1 MKTSLNRLWLL
12 SIFLVGFNSL
22 YGQSITGTVTED
34 NTPLPGVSVL
44 VKGTQNGTTT
54 DFDGNYTLTDVADD
68 AVIQYRFLGFKTV
81 EIQAASQSVIDVSME
96 PDAQALDEVVII
108 GLGQTQNKRTV
119 TSSIAK
125 VGSKE
130 ITELSVPRPEVAL
143 QGTVPGVVV
152 AQNSGSPGSPLAV
165 RIRGISTPNVS
176 EPLYLV
182 DGFQVPNLNHL
193 NAADL
198 ATINVLKDAAAVAV
212 YGARGGS
219 GVVLVET
226 NKGQKNQDHLRV
238 SVEGYYGFQN
248 VLANSDLMNKDE
260 YLLFYKSAIQYAE
273 TFGDQYLPAV
283 FNTIEEVTAQQDLL
297 PDTDWQDLIFES
309 NVPIYNFHAAVNDG
323 GERYTW
329 GITGG
334 LFEQGGVVGG
344 PDKSNF
350 ARKNVRLT
358 FSYDILDNLTISAN
372 ADIVGLDQKIVLENQ
387 NNETQGIGIV
397 TAANS
402 AAPIYTPYSPTGV
415 IFNPSF
421 GTGGLNA
428 QNQVEVNGVLLNS
441 MNIYTSPLFML
452 QAADQQQKTDVYQFG
467 ASLKWDVLDN
477 LSITGDYSRFS
488 TETRFKAFQPDFNG
502 TPLDTEQFFFLAPT
516 NQLNENTWTTDID
529 NFHTNAEYTFKN
541 LGDHNLRA
549 LLGTAYQQIKGTAEF
564 VQGTDLSVNTFGEA
578 QMRLA
583 SNVTSTNPSLAT
595 NGFVTPSNE
604 SKLFSIYA
612 RAIYD
617 FNEKYLFTASLRADS
632 SSKFG
637 PENQTGYFPSF
648 SAGWV
653 LSSENFMANARNIN
667 LLKLRASW
675 GINGVDNIREDE
687 FNSSYNEET
696 LELERLANENIK
708 WEEIEQANIGIDLN
722 AFNNK
727 LGISLDWY
735 DKTTNGILLENPPI
749 LSSGG
754 PGETFQNAGSVKNTG
769 FETLISY
776 RTFANNEGDFTFN
789 ITANLGYNDNRYE
802 GDPSIPP
809 GTLTGGNLRQFSTPV
824 TNTISG
830 QPIAAFYGFEV
841 DYINDRGEM
850 IFKDLDGD
858 GVVNSVDPATGASTT
873 DLGDRTTIGSPY
885 PDFTYGVMIGMTYKN
900 FDLNANLYGAAGNDI
915 FDARYNS
922 AVPYSNRP
930 KDYFYNGLRPVLSGL
945 AGSQSEVSDFYVKDG
960 SYAKLANVS
969 LGYNFANA
977 ARKWGVDRF
986 RIYVQGQNLATFT
999 DYTGGDPEIGNS
1011 SNNPN
1016 AALDVGIDRGF
1027 YPQPTTFMLG
1037 FQFQY

>member
-1 MKTSLNRLWLL
+1 M
-12 SIFLVGFNSL
+12 
-22 YGQSITGTVTED
+22 
-34 NTPLPGVSVL
+34 
-44 VKGTQNGTTT
+44 
-54 DFDGNYTLTDVADD
+54 
-68 AVIQYRFLGFKTV
+68 
-81 EIQAASQSVIDVSME
+81 
-96 PDAQALDEVVII
+96 
-108 GLGQTQNKRTV
+108 
-119 TSSIAK
+119 
-125 VGSKE
+125 
-130 ITELSVPRPEVAL
+130 
-143 QGTVPGVVV
+143 
-152 AQNSGSPGSPLAV
+152 
-165 RIRGISTPNVS
+165 
-176 EPLYLV
+176 
-182 DGFQVPNLNHL
+182 
-193 NAADL
+193 
-198 ATINVLKDAAAVAV
+198 NVLKDAAAVAI

-226 NKGQKNQDHLRV
+226 QKGSKNQDHLRV
-238 SVEGYYGFQN
+238 SVEGYYGIQS
-248 VLANSDLMNKDE
+248 VLANSDLMNQDE
-260 YLLFYKSAIQYAE
+260 YLLFYKSAIQYAN
-273 TFGDQYLPAV
+273 TFGEQYRPAV
-283 FNTIEEVTAQQDLL
+283 FNTIEEVTAQEDLL
-297 PDTDWQDLIFES
+297 PNTNWNDLIFES
-309 NVPIYNFHAAVNDG
+309 NVPIYNFHAGVTDG

-334 LFEQGGVVGG
+334 IFEQGGVVGG
-344 PDKSNF
+344 SDKSNF
-350 ARKNVRLT
+350 ERNNIRIQG
-358 FSYDILDNLTISAN
+358 SYDILDNLTITAN
-372 ADIVGLDQKIVLENQ
+372 ADIVGMKQKSVLENQ

-397 TAANS
+397 TAANA
-402 AAPIYTPYSPTGV
+402 AAPIYLPYSSTGT

-428 QNQVEVNGVLLNS
+428 QNQVDVNGVILNS

-452 QAADQQQKTDVYQFG
+452 QAADQQTKTDVYQFG
-467 ASLKWDVLDN
+467 ASLKWDILDN
-477 LSITGDYSRFS
+477 LTVTGDYSRFS
-488 TETRFKAFQPDFNG
+488 NKATFKAFQPDFNG
-502 TPLDTEQFFFLAPT
+502 TLLDTEQFFFLAPT

-529 NFHTNAEYTFKN
+529 NFQTNAEYTFKN

-549 LLGTAYQQIKGTAEF
+549 LLGTSFQHVKGTAEF
-564 VQGTDLSVNTFGEA
+564 LQGTNLSVNTFKEA
-578 QMRLA
+578 DLSLA
-583 SNVTSTNPSLAT
+583 SNITTSDPSLST
-595 NGFVTPSNE
+595 NGFVTPNNE
-604 SKLFSIYA
+604 SKLFSVYA

-617 FNEKYLFTASLRADS
+617 FKEKYLFTASLRADS

-653 LSSENFMANARNIN
+653 LSEEDFLANADNLN

-687 FNSSYNEET
+687 FNSSYNAET

-708 WEEIEQANIGIDLN
+708 WEEIEQTNIGIDLN

-754 PGETFQNAGSVKNTG
+754 PGETFQNAGAVKNTG

-776 RTFANNEGDFTFN
+776 RTFAQNEGDFTFN
-789 ITANLGYNDNRYE
+789 ITANLGFNENTYE

-824 TNTISG
+824 SNTLDG
-830 QPIAAFYGFEV
+830 QPIAAFYGYKV
-841 DYINDRGEM
+841 DYINARGEM
-850 IFKDLDGD
+850 VFQDLDGD

-873 DLGDRTTIGSPY
+873 DLDDRTTIGSPY
-885 PDFTYGVMIGMTYKN
+885 PDFTYGVLLGMTYKN
-900 FDLNANLYGAAGNDI
+900 FDFNANIYGAQGNDI

-930 KDYFYNGLRPVLSGL
+930 KEYFYNGLRPVLSGL
-945 AGSQSEVSDFYVKDG
+945 AGSQSEVSDFYIKDG
-960 SYAKLANVS
+960 SFTKLKNVT
-969 LGYNFANA
+969 LGYSFNKA
-977 ARKWGVDRF
+977 AQKWGIERF
-986 RIYVQGQNLATFT
+986 RLYIQGQNLATIT